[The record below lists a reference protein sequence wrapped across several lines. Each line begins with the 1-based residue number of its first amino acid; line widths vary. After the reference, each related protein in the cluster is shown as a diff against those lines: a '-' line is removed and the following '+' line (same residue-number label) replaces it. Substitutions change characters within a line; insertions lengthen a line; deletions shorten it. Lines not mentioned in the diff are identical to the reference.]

1 MGEDKYIDIFTF
13 RVYALIFIRAFLF
26 VFPRRFLD
34 IYFRRCAMDTTE
46 TIRVNKGK
54 VNVRSMTVTA
64 MLSAIAFVLMFLD
77 TAVPFVPNFIKLD
90 VSELPA
96 LIASF
101 ALGPVYGVVVC
112 LIKNLL
118 HLFITTTGGVGE
130 LSNFILG
137 VAFVLPAGLIYYRKK
152 SKKTAIFGAFVGA
165 FLMAAISF
173 PSNLFIVY
181 PVYYNFMPKDVI
193 IGAYQAVAPFAEIKS
208 IEQCLL
214 MFNVPFTFVKGLI
227 SAVITVLI
235 YQPLRPLLKGKN

>member
-1 MGEDKYIDIFTF
+1 
-13 RVYALIFIRAFLF
+13 
-26 VFPRRFLD
+26 
-34 IYFRRCAMDTTE
+34 MDTTE

>member
-1 MGEDKYIDIFTF
+1 
-13 RVYALIFIRAFLF
+13 
-26 VFPRRFLD
+26 
-34 IYFRRCAMDTTE
+34 MDTTE

-152 SKKTAIFGAFVGA
+152 TKKNAILGAFVGA

-214 MFNVPFTFVKGLI
+214 FFNVPFTFVKGLI

>member
-1 MGEDKYIDIFTF
+1 
-13 RVYALIFIRAFLF
+13 
-26 VFPRRFLD
+26 
-34 IYFRRCAMDTTE
+34 MDTTE
-46 TIRVNKGK
+46 TVKINNNK

-96 LIASF
+96 LMASF

-118 HLFITTTGGVGE
+118 HLFMTSTGGVGE

-152 SKKTAIFGAFVGA
+152 TKKNAILGAFVGA

>member
-1 MGEDKYIDIFTF
+1 
-13 RVYALIFIRAFLF
+13 
-26 VFPRRFLD
+26 
-34 IYFRRCAMDTTE
+34 MDTTE

-152 SKKTAIFGAFVGA
+152 SKKSAIFGAFVGA

-214 MFNVPFTFVKGLI
+214 FFNVPFTFVKGLI
-227 SAVITVLI
+227 SAIITVLI

>member
-1 MGEDKYIDIFTF
+1 
-13 RVYALIFIRAFLF
+13 
-26 VFPRRFLD
+26 
-34 IYFRRCAMDTTE
+34 MDTTE
-46 TIRVNKGK
+46 TIRVNKSK